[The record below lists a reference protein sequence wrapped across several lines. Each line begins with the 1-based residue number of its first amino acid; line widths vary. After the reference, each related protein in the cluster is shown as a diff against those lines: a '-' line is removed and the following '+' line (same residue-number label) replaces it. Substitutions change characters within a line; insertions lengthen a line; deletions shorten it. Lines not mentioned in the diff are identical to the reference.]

1 LTNKRERR
9 TICSKPTKEARST
22 TNQLGVGINQEN
34 EMKAFTR
41 KEITFKA
48 RQPGF
53 IMDRSE
59 MAKRR
64 TKNYGEFS
72 KVVLIMFRKGELK

>member
-1 LTNKRERR
+1 
-9 TICSKPTKEARST
+9 
-22 TNQLGVGINQEN
+22 
-34 EMKAFTR
+34 MKAFTR

-48 RQPGF
+48 NKDGF

-64 TKNYGEFS
+64 TKNYGEFT
-72 KVVLIMFRKGELK
+72 KIVLVMFTKGELK

>member
-1 LTNKRERR
+1 
-9 TICSKPTKEARST
+9 
-22 TNQLGVGINQEN
+22 
-34 EMKAFTR
+34 MKAFTR
-41 KEITFKA
+41 KELTFKA
-48 RQPGF
+48 NKDGF

>member
-1 LTNKRERR
+1 
-9 TICSKPTKEARST
+9 
-22 TNQLGVGINQEN
+22 
-34 EMKAFTR
+34 MKAFT
-41 KEITFKA
+41 KKQIEFKA
-48 RQPGF
+48 HKDGF

-72 KVVLIMFRKGELK
+72 KVVLVMFRSGELK